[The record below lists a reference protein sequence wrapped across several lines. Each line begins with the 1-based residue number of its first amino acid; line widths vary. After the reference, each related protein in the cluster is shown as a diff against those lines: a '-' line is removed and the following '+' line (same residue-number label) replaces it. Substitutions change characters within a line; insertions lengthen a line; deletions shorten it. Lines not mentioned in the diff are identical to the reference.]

1 MTRGNQRRT
10 TAIKRRRYLPSA
22 ERKREILDAAF
33 VEFSGQG
40 YASTTIET
48 IAARAG
54 LSKAG
59 LYAHYRSKEEV
70 FEDLLMVVLTPLEKL
85 DVSFDADKPLDLI
98 IEAYL
103 DSLYP
108 MLEQP
113 ITLAAFRLLVM
124 ESRRVAPDLIQR
136 WYRRVVESHWSQ
148 DRDFFDACVERG
160 IMRRGVMT
168 ESGLLASSPLT
179 YWICLYLLFGESIP
193 VSLAQV
199 RQEHKRMLQE
209 LLEPRL
215 PVRRHGV

>member
-1 MTRGNQRRT
+1 MSR
-10 TAIKRRRYLPSA
+10 
-22 ERKREILDAAF
+22 
-33 VEFSGQG
+33 SGLF
-40 YASTTIET
+40 EVP
-48 IAARAG
+48 
-54 LSKAG
+54 
-59 LYAHYRSKEEV
+59 YRSKEEV

-113 ITLAAFRLLVM
+113 ITLATFRLLVM
-124 ESRRVAPDLIQR
+124 ESRRVAPDLVQR

-148 DRDFFDACVERG
+148 DRDFLDACVERG
-160 IMRRGVMT
+160 IMRRSVMT
-168 ESGLLASSPLT
+168 ESGLLASSPLAS
-179 YWICLYLLFGESIP
+179 WICLYLLFGERVP

-209 LLEPRL
+209 LLEPR
-215 PVRRHGV
+215 

>member
-1 MTRGNQRRT
+1 MINREHRQRGP
-10 TAIKRRRYLPSA
+10 IKRRRYLPSA
-22 ERKREILDAAF
+22 ERKREILDAALI
-33 VEFSGQG
+33 EFSDRG
-40 YASTTIET
+40 YTATTIET
-48 IAARAG
+48 IATRAG
-54 LSKAG
+54 LSKTG
-59 LYAHYRSKEEV
+59 IYAHYKSKEEV

-113 ITLAAFRLLVM
+113 ITLATFRLLVM
-124 ESRRVAPDLIQR
+124 ESRRVAPDLVQR

-148 DRDFFDACVERG
+148 DRDFLDACVERG
-160 IMRRGVMT
+160 IMRRSVMT
-168 ESGLLASSPLT
+168 ESGLLASSPLAS
-179 YWICLYLLFGESIP
+179 WICLYLLFGERVP

-209 LLEPRL
+209 LLEPR
-215 PVRRHGV
+215 

>member
-1 MTRGNQRRT
+1 MINREHRQRGP
-10 TAIKRRRYLPSA
+10 IKRRRYLPSA
-22 ERKREILDAAF
+22 ERKREILDAALI
-33 VEFSGQG
+33 EFSDRG
-40 YASTTIET
+40 YTATTIET
-48 IAARAG
+48 IATRAG
-54 LSKAG
+54 LSKTG
-59 LYAHYRSKEEV
+59 IYAHYKSKEEV

-113 ITLAAFRLLVM
+113 TTLATFRLLVM
-124 ESRRVAPDLIQR
+124 ESRRVAPDLNQR

-179 YWICLYLLFGESIP
+179 YWICLYLLFGERVP

-199 RQEHKRMLQE
+199 RQEHKRMRQE
-209 LLEPRL
+209 LLEPR
-215 PVRRHGV
+215 

>member
-1 MTRGNQRRT
+1 MPTDV
-10 TAIKRRRYLPSA
+10 
-22 ERKREILDAAF
+22 EIAQAHTL
-33 VEFSGQG
+33 EPI
-40 YASTTIET
+40 TT

-113 ITLAAFRLLVM
+113 ITLATFRLLERCGLALRRR
-124 ESRRVAPDLIQR
+124 ESATTGPAEWERLFPATGGALYGRA
-136 WYRRVVESHWSQ
+136 SHGW
-148 DRDFFDACVERG
+148 A
-160 IMRRGVMT
+160 
-168 ESGLLASSPLT
+168 ASLN
-179 YWICLYLLFGESIP
+179 L
-193 VSLAQV
+193 
-199 RQEHKRMLQE
+199 
-209 LLEPRL
+209 PR
-215 PVRRHGV
+215 